1 MALDAVTDTHTQLSP
16 EQAEIQGLTCP
27 DKQLGAERLPW
38 EQKRA
43 SSDVWSHR
51 CDMEADAKRLYL
63 FVPRLT

>member
-43 SSDVWSHR
+43 SSDV
-51 CDMEADAKRLYL
+51 
-63 FVPRLT
+63 